1 MVLVGFQQLV
11 IWDRKER
18 IMESKKVSNITIQFN
33 NGTTLKIQEQ
43 KYRLVLAVISK
54 KYHELLKK
62 YKIKEPISAG
72 HGN

>member
-1 MVLVGFQQLV
+1 M
-11 IWDRKER
+11 DP
-18 IMESKKVSNITIQFN
+18 KKVSNITIQFN

-43 KYRLVLAVISK
+43 KYRLILAAISN

>member
-1 MVLVGFQQLV
+1 MALVGFQQLV

-18 IMESKKVSNITIQFN
+18 IMDPKRVSNITIQFN

-43 KYRLVLAVISK
+43 KYRLILAAISN

-62 YKIKEPISAG
+62 YKIKEPISATN
-72 HGN
+72 GN